1 MITKY
6 LLAWIPMV
14 FLAIMNGIIRDTT
27 YGRAL
32 SGEIAQ
38 QISTIT
44 LMLVFVVYV
53 WFLSRKWPIR
63 SLAEAAA
70 IGAAWLALTI
80 AFEFALGRF
89 MSGLSWEEM
98 FRAYDLL
105 SGNLW
110 ILVPLS
116 LGVLPAVFFLLAR
129 YSKCP

>member
-1 MITKY
+1 
-6 LLAWIPMV
+6 MV